1 MIVLDIP
8 NTLGAHE
15 SAPRMPEISATS
27 LIRCRIEA
35 QERVTADV
43 DTFADWIYSQCY
55 QAPAER
61 FGYVPSSDVSRAQF
75 IQSLSVPQLAAALLY
90 PDRDLAGR
98 AASEL
103 RDRFLKTQDDRI
115 EQIAAELMA
124 QGWAE

>member
-8 NTLGAHE
+8 NTLGCHE
-15 SAPRMPEISATS
+15 SAPSLPEISPNA

-43 DTFADWIYSQCY
+43 DTFADWLYGECIGQ
-55 QAPAER
+55 PADR
-61 FGYVPSSDVSRAQF
+61 FGYIPTNPTSRAMF
-75 IQSLSVPQLAAALLY
+75 IQSLTVAQLAGALLY

-98 AASEL
+98 AAAEL
-103 RDRFLKTQDDRI
+103 RERYIKIKDDWI
-115 EQIAAELMA
+115 ERIAAELMA

>member
-1 MIVLDIP
+1 MLLLDIP
-8 NTLGAHE
+8 NTLGCHE
-15 SAPRMPEISATS
+15 SAPRLPEISATS

-61 FGYVPSSDVSRAQF
+61 FGYVPRSDVSRAMF
-75 IQSLSVPQLAAALLY
+75 IQSLTVAQLAGALLY
-90 PDRDLAGR
+90 PDLDLAGR
-98 AASEL
+98 AAAEL
-103 RDRFLKTQDDRI
+103 RERYLKIKDDRI
-115 EQIAAELMA
+115 ERIAAELMA

>member
-1 MIVLDIP
+1 MLLLDIL
-8 NTLGAHE
+8 NTLGCHE
-15 SAPRMPEISATS
+15 SAPRLPEISATS